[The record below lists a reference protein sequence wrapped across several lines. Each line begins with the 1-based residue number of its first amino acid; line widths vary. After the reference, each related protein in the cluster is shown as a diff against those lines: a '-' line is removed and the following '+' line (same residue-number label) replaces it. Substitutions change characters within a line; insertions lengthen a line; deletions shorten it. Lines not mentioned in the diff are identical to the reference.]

1 MKPSPLTY
9 HRPATLDEAL
19 DLLSRLGADAK
30 VLAGGQSLVPLLS
43 MRLMAPPHLVDI
55 GRLPGLSS
63 VDVGTDAVRVGAL
76 VTHAAL
82 ERHEGAA
89 AAQPLL
95 RRALALVAH
104 PTIRNRGTTVGS
116 IVHADPSAEMPAV
129 LTLLEGSVQVTSVRG
144 SRTVAAA
151 DLFAG
156 PLETTLAPDELA
168 VGATFPRCDE
178 ATGTA
183 IAEVAR
189 RHGDYAVAGVVA
201 AVSTGAGGAP
211 VRATAAYVS
220 AGEPG
225 VLVHLPVDDR
235 AGWEQRAAAH
245 AAATVA
251 TEADIHASAAYR
263 SHLVQVLTARAL
275 TEALAAVAPGTVTP
289 GTVTPGTVGRGGL
302 RAAG

>member
-9 HRPATLDEAL
+9 HRPSSLEEAVA
-19 DLLSRLGADAK
+19 LLGRLGPDAK

-43 MRLMAPPHLVDI
+43 MRLAAPAHLVDI
-55 GRLPGLSS
+55 GAVPGLVS
-63 VDVGTDAVRVGAL
+63 VDVAPDAVRVGAR
-76 VTHAAL
+76 VTHRTL
-82 ERHEGAA
+82 ERSQGAA

-95 RRALALVAH
+95 RRALRLVAH

-129 LTLLEGSVQVTSVRG
+129 LTLLRGSVQARSVRG

-156 PLETTLAPDELA
+156 PMETTLAPDELA
-168 VGATFPRCDE
+168 VGATFPRCDG

-189 RHGDYAVAGVVA
+189 RHGDYAVVGVVVAVTTDGAGV
-201 AVSTGAGGAP
+201 P
-211 VRATAAYVS
+211 VRAAATYVS

-225 VLVHLPVDDR
+225 VVVELPV
-235 AGWEQRAAAH
+235 AGTGGEPGWEQRAAAH
-245 AAATVA
+245 AGDVVA
-251 TEADIHASAAYR
+251 TEGDLHATAGYR
-263 SHLVQVLTARAL
+263 RRLVQVLTARAL
-275 TEALAAVAPGTVTP
+275 REAAETSPAGAARRA
-289 GTVTPGTVGRGGL
+289 GL
-302 RAAG
+302 RDAG